1 MRINQR
7 IVTLLTIGAL
17 CFSVTS
23 ANADSYRWKDKE
35 GKTHYGAAV
44 PAEYAEQP
52 YDVLNSQGVVIEH
65 VEDTSIPIDVLAEQE
80 IQGRKPLISDEER
93 LRQSDRLLVVQYQSE
108 EDITDALE
116 LQLAQLGYDSRLI
129 KQSYASANTA
139 IRDQVA
145 QAADQQR
152 ANLPIA
158 EDQQKGI
165 DGLYARRMRDER
177 KLVSLAKREKAI
189 RDRFQAYLDRYR
201 FLTNKNRGDDEAN
214 DQNEDQNEDQSADA
228 G

>member
-23 ANADSYRWKDKE
+23 ASADTYRWKDKE
-35 GKTHYGAAV
+35 GNTHYGAAV

-65 VEDTSIPIDVLAEQE
+65 VEDTSIPIEVLAEQQ
-80 IQGRKPLISDEER
+80 IQGRKPLISNEER
-93 LRQSDRLLVVQYQSE
+93 LRQSDRLLVVQYRSE
-108 EDITDALE
+108 DDITNALE

-129 KQSYASANTA
+129 TQSYDSANTA
-139 IRDQVA
+139 IRDQIA

-152 ANLPIA
+152 ANLPIS
-158 EDQQKGI
+158 EEQQKGI
-165 DGLYARRMRDER
+165 DGLYARRSRDER
-177 KLVSLAKREKAI
+177 KLVSLARRELTI

-201 FLTNKNRGDDEAN
+201 FLTIKNRGGDQAN
-214 DQNEDQNEDQSADA
+214 DQNEDQSADP

>member
-7 IVTLLTIGAL
+7 IVTLLTTGAL

-23 ANADSYRWKDKE
+23 ASADSYRWKDKD

-80 IQGRKPLISDEER
+80 IQGRQPLISDEER
-93 LRQSDRLLVVQYQSE
+93 LRQSDRLLVVQYRSE
-108 EDITDALE
+108 DEITDALE
-116 LQLAQLGYDSRLI
+116 LQLAQLGYDFRLI
-129 KQSYASANTA
+129 NQSYASANTA

-152 ANLPIA
+152 ANLPIS

-177 KLVSLAKREKAI
+177 KLESLAKREKAI
-189 RDRFQAYLDRYR
+189 RDRFQTYLDRYR

-214 DQNEDQNEDQSADA
+214 DQNEDQSADA

>member
-1 MRINQR
+1 M
-7 IVTLLTIGAL
+7 
-17 CFSVTS
+17 
-23 ANADSYRWKDKE
+23 
-35 GKTHYGAAV
+35 

-52 YDVLNSQGVVIEH
+52 YDVLNNQGIVIEH
-65 VEDTSIPIDVLAEQE
+65 VEDTSIPIDIMAEQE
-80 IQGRKPLISDEER
+80 TQGRQPLISDEER
-93 LRQSDRLLVVQYQSE
+93 LRQSDRLLVVQYRSE
-108 EDITDALE
+108 DEITDALE

-129 KQSYASANTA
+129 NQSYASANTA

-152 ANLPIA
+152 ANLPIS
-158 EDQQKGI
+158 EEQQKGI

-177 KLVSLAKREKAI
+177 KLESLAKRENAI

-214 DQNEDQNEDQSADA
+214 DQNEDQSADA

>member
-1 MRINQR
+1 MEFKMRINQR

-17 CFSVTS
+17 CFSVTPAS
-23 ANADSYRWKDKE
+23 ADTYRWKDKE
-35 GKTHYGAAV
+35 GNTHYGAAV

-65 VEDTSIPIDVLAEQE
+65 VEDTSIPLEVLAEQQ
-80 IQGRKPLISDEER
+80 IQGRKPLISEEER
-93 LRQSDRLLVVQYQSE
+93 LRQSDRLLVVQYRSE
-108 EDITDALE
+108 DDITNALE

-129 KQSYASANTA
+129 KQSYDSANTA
-139 IRDQVA
+139 IRDQIA

-152 ANLPIA
+152 ANLPIS
-158 EDQQKGI
+158 EEQQKGI
-165 DGLYARRMRDER
+165 DGLYARRSRDER
-177 KLVSLAKREKAI
+177 KLVSLARRELTI

-201 FLTNKNRGDDEAN
+201 FLTIKNRGGDQAN
-214 DQNEDQNEDQSADA
+214 DQNEDQSADP

>member
-1 MRINQR
+1 MEFKMRINQR

-23 ANADSYRWKDKE
+23 ASADTYRWKDKE
-35 GKTHYGAAV
+35 GNTHYGATV

-65 VEDTSIPIDVLAEQE
+65 VEDTSIPIEVLAEQQ
-80 IQGRKPLISDEER
+80 IQGRKPLISNEER
-93 LRQSDRLLVVQYQSE
+93 LRQSDRLLVVQYRSE
-108 EDITDALE
+108 DDITNALE

-129 KQSYASANTA
+129 TQSYDSANTA
-139 IRDQVA
+139 IRDQIA

-152 ANLPIA
+152 ANLPIS
-158 EDQQKGI
+158 EEQQKGI
-165 DGLYARRMRDER
+165 DGLYARRSRDER
-177 KLVSLAKREKAI
+177 KLASLARRELTI

-201 FLTNKNRGDDEAN
+201 FLTIKNLGGDDAN
-214 DQNEDQNEDQSADA
+214 DQNEDQSADP

>member
-7 IVTLLTIGAL
+7 IVTLLTTGAL

-23 ANADSYRWKDKE
+23 ATADTYRWKDKD
-35 GKTHYGAAV
+35 GNTHYGAAV

-65 VEDTSIPIDVLAEQE
+65 VEDTSIPIEILAEQE
-80 IQGRKPLISDEER
+80 IQTRKPLISDEER
-93 LRQSDRLLVVQYQSE
+93 LRQSDRLLVVQYRSE
-108 EDITDALE
+108 DEITSALE

-129 KQSYASANTA
+129 QQSYSSANTA
-139 IRDQVA
+139 IRDQIA

-152 ANLPIA
+152 ANLPISEA
-158 EDQQKGI
+158 QHKGI

-177 KLVSLAKREKAI
+177 KLVSLTKRENAI

-214 DQNEDQNEDQSADA
+214 DQNEDQREDT

>member
-1 MRINQR
+1 MEFKMRINQR
-7 IVTLLTIGAL
+7 IVTLLTIGVL

-23 ANADSYRWKDKE
+23 ASAETYRWKDKD

-52 YDVLNSQGVVIEH
+52 YDVLNNQGIVIEH

-80 IQGRKPLISDEER
+80 TQGRQPLISDEER
-93 LRQSDRLLVVQYQSE
+93 LRQSDRLLVVQYRSE
-108 EDITDALE
+108 DDITNALE
-116 LQLAQLGYDSRLI
+116 LQLAQLGYDFRLI
-129 KQSYASANTA
+129 NQSYASANTA

-152 ANLPIA
+152 ANLPIS
-158 EDQQKGI
+158 EEQQKGI
-165 DGLYARRMRDER
+165 DALYARRLRDER
-177 KLVSLAKREKAI
+177 KLVSLAKRETAI

-201 FLTNKNRGDDEAN
+201 FLTNKNRGEDEAN
-214 DQNEDQNEDQSADA
+214 EQNEDQSADA

>member
-7 IVTLLTIGAL
+7 IVMLLTIGAL

-23 ANADSYRWKDKE
+23 ANADSYRWKDKD

-65 VEDTSIPIDVLAEQE
+65 VEDTSIPIDIMAEQE
-80 IQGRKPLISDEER
+80 TQGRQPLISDEER
-93 LRQSDRLLVVQYQSE
+93 LRQSDRLLVVQYRSE
-108 EDITDALE
+108 DEITDALE

-129 KQSYASANTA
+129 NQSYASANTA

-152 ANLPIA
+152 ANLPIS

-177 KLVSLAKREKAI
+177 KLESLAKRAQAI
-189 RDRFQAYLDRYR
+189 RDRFQAYIDRYR
-201 FLTNKNRGDDEAN
+201 FLTNKNRGGDEAN
-214 DQNEDQNEDQSADA
+214 DQNEDQSADA

>member
-1 MRINQR
+1 MEFKMRINQR
-7 IVTLLTIGAL
+7 IVTLLTIGAM

-23 ANADSYRWKDKE
+23 ANADSYRWKDKD

-44 PAEYAEQP
+44 PAEYADQP

-93 LRQSDRLLVVQYQSE
+93 LRQSDRLLVVQYRSE
-108 EDITDALE
+108 DEITDALE

-129 KQSYASANTA
+129 NQSYESANTA

-152 ANLPIA
+152 ANLPIS

-177 KLVSLAKREKAI
+177 KLESLAKRAQAI
-189 RDRFQAYLDRYR
+189 RDRFQAYIDRYR

-214 DQNEDQNEDQSADA
+214 DQNEDQSADA